1 MKRALAWFTGCLL
14 VLQCSGLDLAWL
26 LSWPTLGLVLV
37 SSLKLLE
44 ARQPADHRLV
54 ALLQLLAVGLLAAQ
68 MPGLLASLL
77 QLFTALFALAALLAQ
92 ELGGALRWRRLLLR
106 SGQLIAAALP
116 LAAVL
121 FLFLPRIGP
130 L

>member
-1 MKRALAWFTGCLL
+1 MKRALSWFTGCLL

-77 QLFTALFALAALLAQ
+77 QLITALFALAALLAQ

-106 SGQLIAAALP
+106 SGQ
-116 LAAVL
+116 
-121 FLFLPRIGP
+121 
-130 L
+130 